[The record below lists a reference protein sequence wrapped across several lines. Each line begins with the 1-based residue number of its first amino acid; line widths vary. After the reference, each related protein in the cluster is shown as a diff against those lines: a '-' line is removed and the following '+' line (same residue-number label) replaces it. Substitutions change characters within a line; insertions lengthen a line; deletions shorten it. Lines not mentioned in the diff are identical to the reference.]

1 MLPVF
6 LCLLHPLALLRH
18 SGEECHFSEIVGIVA
33 ALDLLRTDELVNVL
47 HGDDGGLAVE
57 IEDQKLLALLVGEL
71 LSSLNGLLL
80 SDVEEPIFEEN
91 DNFFPYFV
99 CYLKINLYFCSVF
112 NDYPLSMRGGY
123 EPYRH
128 APGAIF

>member
-1 MLPVF
+1 MDSP
-6 LCLLHPLALLRH
+6 HKSA
-18 SGEECHFSEIVGIVA
+18 SQIVGIVA
-33 ALDLLRTDELVNVL
+33 TLDLLRSDELVNVL

-57 IEDQKLLALLVGEL
+57 IDDQKLLALLVGEL

-99 CYLKINLYFCSVF
+99 CYLKINVYICGRKVPCLCWIVVPAVTWGFFIFSEI
-112 NDYPLSMRGGY
+112 LGY
-123 EPYRH
+123 WHYLRYYRE
-128 APGAIF
+128 